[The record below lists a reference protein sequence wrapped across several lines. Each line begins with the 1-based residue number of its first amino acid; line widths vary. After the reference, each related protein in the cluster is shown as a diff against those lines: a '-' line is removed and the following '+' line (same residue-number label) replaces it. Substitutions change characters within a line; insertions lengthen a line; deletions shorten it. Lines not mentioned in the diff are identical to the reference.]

1 MHAYISGSNFG
12 VLRPSFKLRTA
23 EAAAL
28 LPDSSSKRSSVDL
41 PNAYMHSNSSNGSSM
56 SASGRCSLCIQ
67 ARDAATR

>member
-1 MHAYISGSNFG
+1 MCTVTSAEAG

-41 PNAYMHSNSSNGSSM
+41 PNAYMHSN
-56 SASGRCSLCIQ
+56 
-67 ARDAATR
+67 